1 MEVGKPFPQNLVS
14 MVNFVDIAQTLERLQ
29 KVTDA
34 VVPALQGSLPAIEQT
49 GREMVRRALAS
60 AATTAQQVAPT
71 SMAIGSDL
79 GVDAFVAKVD
89 PTGGLNPKSFTVD
102 GAQGHPWIKEEL
114 ANLTHATAE
123 KERHD
128 REHGRRADQGFIN
141 PIPRGID
148 ITPWANPSPP
158 QMREGAQRQS
168 RHPLMKI

>member
-1 MEVGKPFPQNLVS
+1 VEIGVPFPRNLVS
-14 MVNFVDIAQTLERLQ
+14 MVTFVDIAQTLDRLN

-34 VVPALQGSLPAIEQT
+34 VVPALQGALPALEET

-60 AATTAQQVAPT
+60 AATTAQQVAPS

-79 GVDAFVAKVD
+79 GFDVMVTKVD

-102 GAQGHPWIKEEL
+102 GAQGHPWIKEDL

-128 REHGRRADQGFIN
+128 REHGRRAHQGFIN
-141 PIPRGID
+141 PIPSGTD

-168 RHPLMKI
+168 RHPLMKF